1 MLTKFDAT
9 RYIAVLLAVILFLLT
24 ACDQSG
30 KQPQTG
36 QLTSSDTTGP
46 AVTEAVTD
54 TENTGETTAETE
66 AAELT
71 AVRMRTEYETIDIT
85 ARYAADGLTFD
96 LSTSVVSGGTLYIKS
111 AVIPDGIQAHAY
123 YYGLDSDG
131 NLTGTTLTVPL
142 PRISDA
148 KILMWDLLEDGRFV
162 IGYEDTEKIK
172 FNKRDRYL
180 AIMEQDGTVTE
191 SLYIGNHLEFQHLSV
206 FEKTTQYGD
215 HKVYIFAGVQN
226 GYLRCFD
233 ERLNE
238 RVCGISRDAPLSG
251 VLDNEWFSIG
261 NVAAGRQRIH
271 LTTGEIKDA
280 PLRVPE
286 EYGFGIIRYGADGE
300 LYLIDQNGVFHYR
313 DEGRLVSVLNY
324 IDSGCQYQVNND
336 KIFRIINQ
344 NAIYLL
350 DRNSNKNSLTL
361 YRMTHVLDDT
371 PAQTIRITSLTT
383 ANDGK
388 RWLTNAISEFNRL
401 YPEYH
406 AELTFA
412 DPVYDDLYTVNE
424 ACARYLDEMLLYG
437 DHPDLL
443 INAFDPQITMPHYD
457 KGIFLDLYT
466 VLDQPL
472 LESVENALGY
482 QEKLYQVP
490 LMMQLDTFAASR
502 AISDGALTYEAF
514 FRALESLQEGQV
526 LTDDLN
532 RSLYENAL
540 MDFLDMNTK
549 TANYDSDGFRNVLR
563 YLYPIRMGEDAY
575 TDQRAGGLSFGS
587 MLTSDGW
594 FGAQDTY
601 WTRNGTVG
609 AALASGDMKFLS
621 VNFRTLDA
629 YSIIRL
635 LFGDTSFSLCGYPS
649 MGVGGARMSALW
661 STSVFYDTDV
671 PDGCAKLLNF
681 LLSDEKQCDLQL
693 LSEALPVTSSGTMK
707 AIEQYRFTYFFNTT
721 VKTVFAHNTPG
732 YVNLTPAGTSA
743 TYQSSFGE
751 TKHTEDMYTVFEMS
765 DAEANQLYDFLNG
778 CSIHASTDTV
788 VKSII
793 EEEASFWE
801 GNARSLEETTKIIDS
816 RVWIYLNE

>member
-1 MLTKFDAT
+1 MRTKFDAT
-9 RYIAVLLAVILFLLT
+9 RHIAILIAIFMFLLT

-30 KQPQTG
+30 MQSQAD
-36 QLTSSDTTGP
+36 QQTSSHTTDISTRE
-46 AVTEAVTD
+46 VISD
-54 TENTGETTAETE
+54 IENIGETALETE
-66 AAELT
+66 ASELT

-85 ARYAADGLTFD
+85 ARYAADGMTFD
-96 LSTSVVSGGTLYIKS
+96 LSSSRIIGETVYIKS
-111 AVIPDGIQAHAY
+111 AVIPVGIEAHAY
-123 YYGLDSDG
+123 YYGFDADG
-131 NLTGTTLTVPL
+131 NLTDTPLTVPL
-142 PRISDA
+142 PRKSDTE
-148 KILMWDLLEDGRFV
+148 ILMWDQLEDGRFV
-162 IGYEDTEKIK
+162 IGYKDTEREQ
-172 FNKRDRYL
+172 FSKRDRYL
-180 AIMEQDGTVTE
+180 AIMEQDGTVTK
-191 SLYIGNHLEFQHLSV
+191 SLYIGNHLEFPDLSV

-215 HKVYIFAGVQN
+215 HKVYIFAGVQD

-238 RVCGISRDAPLSG
+238 RVCGISRDVLLSG

-261 NVAAGRQRIH
+261 SVAAGRQRIH

-286 EYGFGIIRYGADGE
+286 EYGFGIIQYGADGE
-300 LYLIDQNGVFHYR
+300 LYLIDQNGIFHYR
-313 DEGRLVSVLNY
+313 EEGRLDSILNY
-324 IDSGCQYQVNND
+324 IDSGCRYLMNDD

-361 YRMTHVLDDT
+361 YRMTRVLDDT
-371 PAQTIRITSLTT
+371 PAQTIRITSLST

-412 DPVYDDLYTVNE
+412 DPIYDDIYTVNE

-466 VLDQPL
+466 MLDQPL
-472 LESVENALGY
+472 LESVDNALGY

-490 LMMQLDTFAASR
+490 LMMQLDTFAASSE
-502 AISDGALTYEAF
+502 ISDGGLTYEAF
-514 FRALESLQEGQV
+514 FRALESLQAGQV
-526 LTDDLN
+526 LTDDIN

-563 YLYPIRMGEDAY
+563 YLYPIRMGEDDY
-575 TDQRAGGLSFGS
+575 TDQRAGGISYGS

-621 VNFRTLDA
+621 VNFRTLDV

-635 LFGDTSFSLCGYPS
+635 LFGDTPFSLCGYPS

-671 PDGCAKLLNF
+671 PDGCALLLNY
-681 LLSDEKQCDLQL
+681 LLSDDKQVDPDLL
-693 LSEALPVTSSGTMK
+693 TDALPVTSSGLKK
-707 AIEQYRFTYFFNTT
+707 AIGQYQYTYFSNTT
-721 VKTVFAHNTPG
+721 VKTVSARNHPG
-732 YVNLTPAGTSA
+732 FINLTPAGVSA
-743 TYQSSFGE
+743 EYDPSFGDAE
-751 TKHTEDMYTVFEMS
+751 HTEDMYTVYEMT
-765 DAEANQLYDFLNG
+765 DAESNQLYDFLNN
-778 CSIHASTDTV
+778 CSIHAATDAV

-801 GNARSLEETTKIIDS
+801 GNARSLVETTKIIDS